1 MTSDPHEPTFGA
13 LPVGSRLSLAESLET
28 QRLGCELA
36 GSPLYAEV
44 LDAVAA
50 DVEAGGVASE
60 LLGPYAH
67 APFGD
72 AVPLRLLAG
81 VHEVVLAGGAP
92 ELAAHYPSA
101 GGRPG
106 RGVAGAFVAALATHR
121 TTVAHAL
128 TRGVQTNEPG
138 RSASLLPGLVELA
151 RGGLP
156 LRLLEVGASA
166 GLNLWFDRYRYEA
179 EASAFGPAG
188 SPLRF
193 ERPFLGAQ
201 PALEPVPVASRRGC
215 DRAPIDPTTA
225 AGRLRL
231 RSFVWA
237 DQPERRARLDAALEA
252 VAGEPPV
259 VDEADAVPWLQ
270 GRLAA
275 ASPGQVTVVVH
286 TIVLQYLPTDDRRRF
301 VALVEAAGERATPD
315 APLAWL
321 RMEPGGDQAEI
332 RLTTWPGGTGHL
344 VARSSYHGPPVV
356 LAEGSVPARGG
367 AA

>member
-1 MTSDPHEPTFGA
+1 VTTDPHEPTFGA
-13 LPVGSRLSLAESLET
+13 LPVGSRLSLAEALET
-28 QRLGCELA
+28 QRHGCKLA

-50 DVEAGGVASE
+50 DVDAGGVAAE
-60 LLGPYAH
+60 LLGPYAQ

-72 AVPLRLLAG
+72 AVPLRLLGG
-81 VHEVVLAGGAP
+81 VHELVLGGAAP

-101 GGRPG
+101 GGSPG
-106 RGVAGAFVAALATHR
+106 RGLAAAFLGALAEHRSTVAG
-121 TTVAHAL
+121 AL

-138 RSASLLPGLVELA
+138 RSASLLPALVEVA
-151 RGGLP
+151 RAGLP

-179 EASAFGPAG
+179 EGGAFGPAD

-193 ERPFLGAQ
+193 DRPFVGDQPVLG
-201 PALEPVPVASRRGC
+201 PVPVAGRHGC

-231 RSFVWA
+231 RSFVWP

-252 VAGEPPV
+252 VAGERPV
-259 VDEADAVPWLQ
+259 VDEADAVPWLDA
-270 GRLAA
+270 RLADA
-275 ASPGQVTVVVH
+275 VPGQVTVVVH
-286 TIVLQYLPTDDRRRF
+286 TIVLQYLPTADRRRF
-301 VALVEAAGERATPD
+301 VALVEAAGDRASAE
-315 APLAWL
+315 APVAWL

-332 RLTTWPGGTGHL
+332 RLTTWPGGTSHL

-356 LAEGSVPARGG
+356 LAEGSVPVRDGVG
-367 AA
+367 